1 MKRFFLFLFTALCLV
16 GCSKQGQEPD
26 QLPVTREA
34 CMAECPVFGTVES
47 KDYNE
52 VHVFRPDQD
61 WVHEEPVASFRIK
74 KGHYSGTALLD
85 TTLVYEFIF
94 SIVLQ
99 STSPENTTFIEFEEI
114 GKSLIPVTEPINQKY
129 KQLMND
135 RKLYTDEVYALI
147 TEANSASR
155 GILTTR

>member
-74 KGHYSGTALLD
+74 KGHFSGTALLD

-94 SIVLQ
+94 RSYRPAVDI
-99 STSPENTTFIEFEEI
+99 T
-114 GKSLIPVTEPINQKY
+114 GKYDFYRV
-129 KQLMND
+129 
-135 RKLYTDEVYALI
+135 
-147 TEANSASR
+147 
-155 GILTTR
+155 

>member
-1 MKRFFLFLFTALCLV
+1 M
-16 GCSKQGQEPD
+16 
-26 QLPVTREA
+26 
-34 CMAECPVFGTVES
+34 
-47 KDYNE
+47 N
-52 VHVFRPDQD
+52 
-61 WVHEEPVASFRIK
+61 SF
-74 KGHYSGTALLD
+74 SGP
-85 TTLVYEFIF
+85 
-94 SIVLQ
+94 IVLQ